1 MDKFNVGDDVRLTR
15 NSTDC
20 RNDLEKGD
28 VGVIDKCDSG
38 CYYVKSNKGT
48 TYISGSG
55 LELVKSNNKIEVG
68 DTLQN
73 KTNQEVKVKM
83 KLKEMKKANLTEAK
97 KQADVEKVNAEIQ
110 QAKQEYIKAIDALDS
125 IDRAIAKQK
134 ELKKPYLEILES
146 FKLKE

>member
-28 VGVIDKCDSG
+28 VGVIDICDSG
-38 CYYVKSNKGT
+38 CYYVKSNKGIT
-48 TYISGSG
+48 FISGSG

-97 KQADVEKVNAEIQ
+97 K
-110 QAKQEYIKAIDALDS
+110 
-125 IDRAIAKQK
+125 
-134 ELKKPYLEILES
+134 
-146 FKLKE
+146 